1 MGYQGKDL
9 IKFFDIQ
16 SENFICSSTKRPFNN
31 KLIIRSLLIFL
42 KTLFL
47 RPYLFLKVLRWVHT
61 IYFICAY
68 IEKKNIINIVSFT
81 DYNLVPFYIKKILG
95 KKKKLRLFV
104 YKTPEEKIGAIIL
117 ILMSISY

>member
-1 MGYQGKDL
+1 MGFYKKIKRFLSSWEYLDLNINSSTLLMGYQGKDL

-68 IEKKNIINIVSFT
+68 IEKK
-81 DYNLVPFYIKKILG
+81 YNKYCFIY
-95 KKKKLRLFV
+95 
-104 YKTPEEKIGAIIL
+104 
-117 ILMSISY
+117 